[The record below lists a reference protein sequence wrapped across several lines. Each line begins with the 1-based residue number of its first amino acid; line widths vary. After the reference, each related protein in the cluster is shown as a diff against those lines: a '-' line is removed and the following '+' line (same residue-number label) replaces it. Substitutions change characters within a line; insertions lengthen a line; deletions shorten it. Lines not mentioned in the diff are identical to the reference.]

1 MRAFVLFHTALP
13 PALQIGSKRPSHNPC
28 YTCAPAHFRRQ
39 IFGKGLF
46 SQNYLGGTDKIP

>member
-13 PALQIGSKRPSHNPC
+13 PALQIGSKRPSHKPC
-28 YTCAPAHFRRQ
+28 YTCVPAHFRRQ